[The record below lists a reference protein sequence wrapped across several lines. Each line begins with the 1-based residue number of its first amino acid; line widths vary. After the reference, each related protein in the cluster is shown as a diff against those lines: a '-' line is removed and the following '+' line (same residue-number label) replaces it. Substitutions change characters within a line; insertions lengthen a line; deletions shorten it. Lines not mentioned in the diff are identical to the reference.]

1 MSHRRSRKRSQR
13 RSRKRSHRRSH
24 KRSRR
29 LSRRRQS
36 RRHSRYRFWPFGKSK
51 VAPAPAPVAKRVAAK
66 PVAAAKRVATAPVKP
81 VAAKRVATPPVKPVA
96 AAQRVGSAPTQR
108 PAAIAFNSRRRK
120 GGRSKHRWDQ
130 LRKQVVRK
138 SRRK

>member
-1 MSHRRSRKRSQR
+1 MTHRRSRKRSQR

-36 RRHSRYRFWPFGKSK
+36 RRHSRYRWSLWPFGKSK
-51 VAPAPAPVAKRVAAK
+51 VAPAT
-66 PVAAAKRVATAPVKP
+66 PVAATQHVATAPVKSVVATAPVKP
-81 VAAKRVATPPVKPVA
+81 VAAA
-96 AAQRVGSAPTQR
+96 
-108 PAAIAFNSRRRK
+108 AFNSRRRK
-120 GGRSKHRWDQ
+120 GGRSKHRWEQ
-130 LRKQVVRK
+130 LRNKQLRK